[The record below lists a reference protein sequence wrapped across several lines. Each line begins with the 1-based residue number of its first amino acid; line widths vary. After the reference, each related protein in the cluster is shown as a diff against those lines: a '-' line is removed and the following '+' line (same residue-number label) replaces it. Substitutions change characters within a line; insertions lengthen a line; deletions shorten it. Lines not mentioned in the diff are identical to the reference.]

1 MAFNSNATS
10 GGVVYSAQ
18 EPITKVVTADV
29 SVASSTTLV
38 DVTDLTLRVGKY
50 ERINF
55 KYNIFYNT
63 AATPDFKYLIDTPAS
78 LTTYRVAQNGCDHA
92 GGALASIITAEGSAI
107 AITASGTDGCLQLTG
122 TIENGATAGDIK
134 FQFAQ
139 NTSDAT
145 AAKVLEAVSYTH
157 LTLPTIYSV

>member
-1 MAFNSNATS
+1 M
-10 GGVVYSAQ
+10 
-18 EPITKVVTADV
+18 V
-29 SVASSTTLV
+29 S
-38 DVTDLTLRVGKY
+38 DLDLRVGKY

-92 GGALASIITAEGSAI
+92 GAALASIITAEGSAI
-107 AITASGTDGCLQLTG
+107 SITASGTDGCLQLTG

-139 NTSDAT
+139 DTSNGTAT
-145 AAKVLEAVSYTH
+145 TVREGS
-157 LTLPTIYSV
+157 SVQYYRF

>member
-29 SVASSTTLV
+29 SVTSSTTLV
-38 DVTDLTLRVGKY
+38 DVSDLDLRVGKY

-63 AATPDFKYLIDTPAS
+63 AATPDFKYFIDTPAS

-92 GGALASIITAEGSAI
+92 GAALASIITAEGSAI
-107 AITASGTDGCLQLTG
+107 SITATGQDGCLQLTG

-134 FQFAQ
+134 FSFAQ
-139 NTSDAT
+139 NTSDSTAT
-145 AAKVLEAVSYTH
+145 TVREGS
-157 LTLPTIYSV
+157 SVQYYRF

>member
-1 MAFNSNATS
+1 MAFNANATS
-10 GGVVYSAQ
+10 GGVVYSPQ
-18 EPITKVVTADV
+18 EPLTKVVTADV

-38 DVTDLTLRVGKY
+38 DVSDLDLRIGKY

-55 KYNIFYNT
+55 KYTIFYNT

-92 GGALASIITAEGSAI
+92 GAALASIITAEGSAI

-122 TIENGATAGDIK
+122 TIENGSAQGDLK

-139 NTSDAT
+139 NTSDGT
-145 AAKVLEAVSYTH
+145 AAKVLEGSNVAY
-157 LTLPTIYSV
+157 YRF

>member
-1 MAFNSNATS
+1 MAFNSNATN
-10 GGVVYSAQ
+10 GGVVYSSQ

-107 AITASGTDGCLQLTG
+107 TITASGTDGCLQLTG

-139 NTSDAT
+139 DTSNGTAT
-145 AAKVLEAVSYTH
+145 TVREGS
-157 LTLPTIYSV
+157 SVQYYRF

>member
-1 MAFNSNATS
+1 MAFNQNAS
-10 GGVVYSAQ
+10 AGQVVFSAQ
-18 EPITKVVTADV
+18 EPITKVVTANQDV
-29 SVASSTTLV
+29 TSSTTLV
-38 DVTDLTLRVGKY
+38 DVSDLTLRIGKY

-55 KYNIFYNT
+55 KYNIFYTT
-63 AATPDFKYLIDTPAS
+63 AAAGDIKYLIDTPAS
-78 LTTYRVAQNGCDHA
+78 LTSYRVAQNGCDHA
-92 GGALASIITAEGSAI
+92 GAALASIITAEGSAI

-145 AAKVLEAVSYTH
+145 AAKVLEGS
-157 LTLPTIYSV
+157 SVQYYRF

>member
-1 MAFNSNATS
+1 MAFNSNATN

-18 EPITKVVTADV
+18 EPLTKVVTADV
-29 SVASSTTLV
+29 EVASSTTLV

-63 AATPDFKYLIDTPAS
+63 AATPDFKYFIDTPAS

-92 GGALASIITAEGSAI
+92 GAALASIITAEGSAI

-122 TIENGATAGDIK
+122 TIENGATAVDIK
-134 FQFAQ
+134 FSFAQ
-139 NTSDAT
+139 NTSDST
-145 AAKVLEAVSYTH
+145 AATVREGS
-157 LTLPTIYSV
+157 SVQYYRF

>member
-1 MAFNSNATS
+1 MAFNQNAS
-10 GGVVYSAQ
+10 AGQVVFSAQ
-18 EPITKVVTADV
+18 EPITKVVTANQ
-29 SVASSTTLV
+29 SVTSSTTLV
-38 DVTDLTLRVGKY
+38 DVSDLTLRIGKY

-55 KYNIFYNT
+55 KYNIFYTT
-63 AATPDFKYLIDTPAS
+63 AATPDFKYFIDTPAS

-92 GGALASIITAEGSAI
+92 GAALASIITAEGSAI

-139 NTSDAT
+139 NTSDGT
-145 AAKVLEAVSYTH
+145 AATVREGS
-157 LTLPTIYSV
+157 SVQYYRF

>member
-1 MAFNSNATS
+1 MAFNSNATN

-18 EPITKVVTADV
+18 EPITKVVTANQDV
-29 SVASSTTLV
+29 TSSTTLV
-38 DVTDLTLRVGKY
+38 DVSDLTLRIGKY

-55 KYNIFYNT
+55 KYNIFYTT
-63 AATPDFKYLIDTPAS
+63 AAAGDIKYLIDTPAS
-78 LTTYRVAQNGCDHA
+78 LTAYRVAQNGCDHA
-92 GGALASIITAEGSAI
+92 GAALASIITAEGSAI

-139 NTSDAT
+139 NTSDGT
-145 AAKVLEAVSYTH
+145 AATVREGS
-157 LTLPTIYSV
+157 SVQYYRF

>member
-38 DVTDLTLRVGKY
+38 DVSDLDLRVGKY

-107 AITASGTDGCLQLTG
+107 TICLLY
-122 TIENGATAGDIK
+122 
-134 FQFAQ
+134 
-139 NTSDAT
+139 TSPSPRDRG
-145 AAKVLEAVSYTH
+145 
-157 LTLPTIYSV
+157 

>member
-1 MAFNSNATS
+1 MAFNSNATN
-10 GGVVYSAQ
+10 GGVVYSSQ
-18 EPITKVVTADV
+18 EPITKVVTGDV
-29 SVASSTTLV
+29 SVDSSTTLV

-107 AITASGTDGCLQLTG
+107 TITASGTDGCLQLTG

-145 AAKVLEAVSYTH
+145 AAKVLEGS
-157 LTLPTIYSV
+157 SVQYYRF

>member
-29 SVASSTTLV
+29 SVTSSTTLV
-38 DVTDLTLRVGKY
+38 DVSDLDLRVGKY

-63 AATPDFKYLIDTPAS
+63 AATPDFKYFIDTPAS

-92 GGALASIITAEGSAI
+92 GAALASIITAEGSAI
-107 AITASGTDGCLQLTG
+107 SITASATDGFLQLTG

-139 NTSDAT
+139 DTSNGTAT
-145 AAKVLEAVSYTH
+145 TVREGS
-157 LTLPTIYSV
+157 SVQYYRF

>member
-1 MAFNSNATS
+1 MAFNSNATN

-29 SVASSTTLV
+29 EVASSTTLV

-63 AATPDFKYLIDTPAS
+63 AATPDFKYFIDTPAS
-78 LTTYRVAQNGCDHA
+78 LTSYRVAQNGCDHA
-92 GGALASIITAEGSAI
+92 GAALASIITAEGSAI
-107 AITASGTDGCLQLTG
+107 SITASGTDGCLQLTG

-139 NTSDAT
+139 DTSNGTAT
-145 AAKVLEAVSYTH
+145 TVREGS
-157 LTLPTIYSV
+157 SVQYYRF